1 MESEKDI
8 ISRLLDALEMFSIDN
23 VMLMT
28 MLITYAQHFP
38 LGNWEQ
44 DLENL
49 KVEKGPDVRRQ
60 FAELR
65 HAVARQR
72 DLETAIQQFLKGTS
86 PKGPVH

>member
-1 MESEKDI
+1 MAEDKEI
-8 ISRLLDALEMFSIDN
+8 ISRLLDALEMFSIEN

-28 MLITYAQHFP
+28 MLRTYAQHFK

-49 KVEKGPDVRRQ
+49 KIEKGPDVRQ
-60 FAELR
+60 LFGELR

-72 DLETAIQQFLKGTS
+72 DLETAIQQFLKDTS